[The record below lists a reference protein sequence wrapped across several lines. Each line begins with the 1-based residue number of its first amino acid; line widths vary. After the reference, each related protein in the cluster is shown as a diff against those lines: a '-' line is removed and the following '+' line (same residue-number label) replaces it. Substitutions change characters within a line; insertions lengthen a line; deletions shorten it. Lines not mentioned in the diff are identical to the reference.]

1 MKPCRSIALALVG
14 AIAGLVSNN
23 AIAQQ
28 TTLILATLTNEDSIS
43 VSRFFKPWAEAV
55 NRDSRGALKM
65 DVRNG
70 YAIASLN
77 NSLDRLNEDV
87 VQVTSIF
94 HGSWPGRFPLSEVAG
109 LPFMTRKA
117 EDAGVALWR
126 LYKTGLLDS
135 ELKDFVPFVM
145 TTYGFSGLHLG
156 KAPNTLDDLQG
167 LKIVTASKIQS
178 DMLQLL
184 GASPSSSTPM
194 DAYPALQRGTY
205 GGILTS
211 WAGVAAFH
219 LNEVTKYHVDAAL
232 GTTTQMITMT
242 RKRYNALPEAA
253 RKALDDSS
261 GEKWTRVLAAQTVDD
276 SIEIA
281 QKEARS
287 RGATIVELSP
297 QQTALWEDKTKPIID
312 QWVKSRQNGA
322 VVLDKFRE
330 LLAEVQAGK

>member
-1 MKPCRSIALALVG
+1 MKSYGWIALGLLT
-14 AIAGLVSNN
+14 AITGLVSND

-28 TTLILATLTNEDSIS
+28 TTLIVATLTNDDSLA

-55 NRDSRGALKM
+55 ERDSQGTLKM

-87 VQVTSIF
+87 VQVTSVF

-145 TTYGFSGLHLG
+145 TTYGFSGLHLV
-156 KAPNTLDDLQG
+156 KAPKTLDDLQG
-167 LKIVTASKIQS
+167 LKVVTASKIQS

-184 GASPSSSTPM
+184 GASPSSATPM
-194 DAYPALQRGTY
+194 DAYTALQHGTY
-205 GGILTS
+205 DGIMTS

-219 LNEVTKYHVDAAL
+219 LNEVTKYHIDAAL
-232 GTTTQMITMT
+232 GTTTQMIAMT
-242 RKRYNALPEAA
+242 RKRYNALPAAA
-253 RKALDDSS
+253 RKALDDNS
-261 GEKWTRVLAAQTVDD
+261 GEKWSRVLASQSIDD
-276 SIEIA
+276 AIAIA
-281 QKEARS
+281 QKDARS
-287 RGATIVELSP
+287 RGATIVELPP
-297 QQTALWEDKTKPIID
+297 QQTAMWEDKTKPVID

-322 VVLDKFRE
+322 VVLAKFRE
-330 LLAEVQAGK
+330 LLAQVQTGK